1 MITPPRPLEVTAL
14 SAAPHQAAAGVKD
27 NADICLVCLDHLGD
41 AVLQSGFAQAVR
53 TNWPDAHLAVLCA
66 ESTAG
71 YWRTLQFLDRVR
83 VARPIARHE
92 VIYAWER
99 DRKVYDLAISARA
112 APDFTGTPRYIAATR
127 APIRVGFRQR
137 MPVGSEDCNRAFT
150 HLVDG
155 PEAEPDHPAVAPALI
170 LAALSAKST
179 ALPPP
184 KVSFGTQARQWASR
198 LLPDGQWFAIGL
210 GAALPHKIWP
220 PQLFA
225 RMVAGFSDRGWGAVL
240 LGSPK
245 ERPLSD
251 RFLAVHSRSVVNLVG
266 DTSIEEL
273 AAALDRCAV
282 YVGNDSGP
290 KHIAAALGKPVIEVS
305 WINCDDKILRFDR
318 NFAAFGT
325 RNVIIRPPRPFT
337 PQATF
342 AGQAVQSVPVEVV
355 IREVEALLSRGL
367 V

>member
-1 MITPPRPLEVTAL
+1 VVRNRPRRG
-14 SAAPHQAAAGVKD
+14 AP
-27 NADICLVCLDHLGD
+27 
-41 AVLQSGFAQAVR
+41 AQ
-53 TNWPDAHLAVLCA
+53 
-66 ESTAG
+66 
-71 YWRTLQFLDRVR
+71 
-83 VARPIARHE
+83 
-92 VIYAWER
+92 
-99 DRKVYDLAISARA
+99 DLATAIVCPDGCRVFGSRLGRRA
-112 APDFTGTPRYIAATR
+112 ARVSQGT
-127 APIRVGFRQR
+127 
-137 MPVGSEDCNRAFT
+137 AF
-150 HLVDG
+150 
-155 PEAEPDHPAVAPALI
+155 
-170 LAALSAKST
+170 
-179 ALPPP
+179 
-184 KVSFGTQARQWASR
+184 
-198 LLPDGQWFAIGL
+198 
-210 GAALPHKIWP
+210 
-220 PQLFA
+220 
-225 RMVAGFSDRGWGAVL
+225 
-240 LGSPK
+240 
-245 ERPLSD
+245 ERS
-251 RFLAVHSRSVVNLVG
+251 FLAVHSRSVVNLVG